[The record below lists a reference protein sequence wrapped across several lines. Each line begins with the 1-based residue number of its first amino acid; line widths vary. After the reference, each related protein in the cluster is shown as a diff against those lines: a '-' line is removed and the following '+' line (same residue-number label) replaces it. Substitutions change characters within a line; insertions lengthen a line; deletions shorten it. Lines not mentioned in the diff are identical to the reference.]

1 LTDLAPEE
9 REVVVLIGLQGSGK
23 SSFHRERFAATHRLI
38 SKDLYPK
45 GCNKQARQR
54 RELEAALE
62 EARRVVVDNTQPSL
76 EERAP
81 VIAQARA
88 AGARVIGYYF
98 SSRVADCLRRNAGRS
113 GAARVPD
120 VAILSAAKRL
130 QRPNLE
136 EGFDQLWF
144 VSMVE
149 GNGFLVRPWGEA
161 EDLAGRSP

>member
-1 LTDLAPEE
+1 
-9 REVVVLIGLQGSGK
+9 
-23 SSFHRERFAATHRLI
+23 
-38 SKDLYPK
+38 
-45 GCNKQARQR
+45 
-54 RELEAALE
+54 
-62 EARRVVVDNTQPSL
+62 
-76 EERAP
+76 
-81 VIAQARA
+81 
-88 AGARVIGYYF
+88 
-98 SSRVADCLRRNAGRS
+98 VADCLRRNAGRS

-120 VAILSAAKRL
+120 VAILSTAKRL